1 MIVELL
7 RLMIRKS
14 PPLVSL
20 RKHFKGRPVQ
30 YQTFILGSLFGVRFC
45 SKLHTQS
52 WARSDWKGKIAEPFS
67 LWFRVQ
73 LVLVLQNELFNTS
86 RTGYVQG
93 TNKTL
98 VFALADGY

>member
-67 LWFRVQ
+67 L
-73 LVLVLQNELFNTS
+73 S

>member
-1 MIVELL
+1 MIVEPL

-52 WARSDWKGKIAEPFS
+52 WARSDWKGKNRGTFLALVSGSAGSCSSE
-67 LWFRVQ
+67 RVI
-73 LVLVLQNELFNTS
+73 
-86 RTGYVQG
+86 
-93 TNKTL
+93 
-98 VFALADGY
+98 